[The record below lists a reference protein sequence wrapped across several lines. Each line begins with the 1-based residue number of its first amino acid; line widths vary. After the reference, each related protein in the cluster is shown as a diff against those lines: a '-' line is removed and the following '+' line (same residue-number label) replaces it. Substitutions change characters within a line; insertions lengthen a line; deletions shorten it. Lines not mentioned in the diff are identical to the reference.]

1 MGNIC
6 SRFAVSLAG
15 VAVAFDTYIIAKL
28 DFRSVFGS
36 MLPRLFGW
44 HIKEDGREKR
54 HVKPV
59 FSETTVQRR
68 YSLVTGGMV
77 KKKK

>member
-1 MGNIC
+1 
-6 SRFAVSLAG
+6 
-15 VAVAFDTYIIAKL
+15 
-28 DFRSVFGS
+28 
-36 MLPRLFGW
+36 MLSRLFGW
-44 HIKEDGREKR
+44 HIKEGGREKR

-68 YSLVTGGMV
+68 YFLVTGGMV